1 KRCLGTGFAGR
12 VPIFEIMPLNSDIT
26 AAIEAGVPN
35 SQLEEMA
42 HAAGMVPLR
51 QAGLEAA
58 VVGKTSLE
66 EVYFKTSG
74 DRRSNN
80 SASVAGG
87 RRSVDQPIPNAI
99 A

>member
-1 KRCLGTGFAGR
+1 M
-12 VPIFEIMPLNSDIT
+12 PIFEIMPLNSEIT

-35 SQLEEMA
+35 SQLEVMA

-58 VVGKTSLE
+58 VAGKTSLE

-74 DRRSNN
+74 DRRST
-80 SASVAGG
+80 ASTSMVGG
-87 RRSVDQPIPNAI
+87 RRSVDQPVPSAI